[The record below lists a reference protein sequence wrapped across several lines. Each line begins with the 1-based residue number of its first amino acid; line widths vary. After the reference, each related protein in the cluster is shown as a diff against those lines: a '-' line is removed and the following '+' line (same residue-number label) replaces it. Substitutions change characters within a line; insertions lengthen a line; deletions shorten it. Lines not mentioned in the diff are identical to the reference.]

1 MELIFLLFLYL
12 SFRAKHFICDFLLQ
26 ADWMAVNK
34 GKPGMEGYQALIPHI
49 SIHAIGTLIIVLI
62 FAPALWWLSI
72 VDFVLHGIVDRV
84 KGVVGHKKKWG
95 IDNKV
100 FWWVFGLD
108 QEMHNL
114 THLLY
119 VVVIFM
125 TLNGMLAS

>member
-12 SFRAKHFICDFLLQ
+12 SFRAKHFSCDFLLQ
-26 ADWMAVNK
+26 TDWMAADK
-34 GKPGMEGYQALIPHI
+34 GKPGVEGYRALIPHI
-49 SIHAIGTLIIVLI
+49 AIHAIGTLAVVLI

-72 VDFVLHGIVDRV
+72 IDFIIHGVIDRM

-95 IDNKV
+95 IDNKI

-108 QEMHNL
+108 QELHNL
-114 THLLY
+114 THLFY

-125 TLNGMLAS
+125 SLNAMISL